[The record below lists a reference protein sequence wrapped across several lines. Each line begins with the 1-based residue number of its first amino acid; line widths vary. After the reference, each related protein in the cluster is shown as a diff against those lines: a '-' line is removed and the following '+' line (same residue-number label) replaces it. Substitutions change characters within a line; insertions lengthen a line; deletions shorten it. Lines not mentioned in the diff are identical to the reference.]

1 MLEYHQCLSE
11 MAMAPSRIRLE
22 NYLQQV
28 WPGYIWMRMRPQGEN
43 FLAGLVD
50 TLSQT
55 CGWEDITSRE
65 CMMVSLIQ
73 NTILKIEIN
82 VGR

>member
-1 MLEYHQCLSE
+1 
-11 MAMAPSRIRLE
+11 
-22 NYLQQV
+22 
-28 WPGYIWMRMRPQGEN
+28 MRPQGEN